1 MLLALMARQPVS
13 KELWTQLQPLIPVFT
28 PSAKGGARKLGVSD
42 EAALNGILFVLH
54 TGIPWADLPLALGYG
69 RAPLTTLEFPVGAK
83 SGSAGRTAIGI

>member
-54 TGIPWADLPLALGYG
+54 TVIP
-69 RAPLTTLEFPVGAK
+69 
-83 SGSAGRTAIGI
+83 